1 MCGIAGI
8 LDPAGSAGTD
18 IRKRIAAMA
27 GFLAHRGPDADGLWT
42 DPEAG
47 IALGHRRLS
56 IVDLSPAGAQPMA
69 SADGRWI
76 TTYNG
81 ELYNT
86 AELRAEVVRAN
97 PAVRW
102 CGYSD
107 TEVLLEAVSL
117 WGVAATI
124 GRCNGMFAIAFW
136 DRRERRLWLVRD
148 RLGIKPLYWTR
159 LPNGGLLF
167 ASELRALRSYPGF
180 DTSVDPRSVA
190 AYLRSAC
197 IPAPNTIYRN
207 TSKLRPAHLISAQ
220 ADKQPTIA
228 CYWDLR
234 QIAVDGQH
242 NIERRGKEELAHDL
256 EALLADLVRR
266 QMVSDVPLG
275 AFLSGGIDSSLVVAL
290 MQAQSQRPVRTF
302 TIGFRDK
309 RYNEADHAR
318 LVAKHL
324 KTDHT
329 DLVVE
334 PAAAQSAI
342 TRLPEIYDE
351 PFADSSQIPTFL
363 VSELARRSVTVALS
377 GDGGDECFGG
387 YVRHHWISA
396 LAAWNRLMPNPL
408 SLAFGKSLQILSPAS
423 WDAIF
428 NPLPARLRPTF
439 LGDKIHK
446 AAALATA
453 GSAEKI
459 YRRAIAQWPEPSDV
473 MPSVNEPMAV
483 WDDTNIAH
491 DLPDASARTRYFD
504 MMHYLPDDILTKV
517 DRASMA
523 VSLEA
528 RVPLLDHRVVEYA
541 WRLPRSAL
549 IRGSEGKVLLRHV
562 LHRYVPPEL
571 VERPKAG
578 FAIPIGAWIRGP
590 LSEWAAD
597 LLSTSSLSASG
608 LFEARVIQRV
618 FAEHQRGV
626 RDWQYP
632 LWTILMFQAWYRRWA
647 TK

>member
-8 LDPAGSAGTD
+8 LDPTGSAGTD
-18 IRKRIAAMA
+18 IRERIAAMA
-27 GFLAHRGPDADGLWT
+27 GILAHRGPDADGIWV

-47 IALGHRRLS
+47 IAIGHRRLS

-86 AELRAEVVRAN
+86 AELRNEVELAN

-102 CGYSD
+102 RGYSD

-117 WGVAATI
+117 WGVSAAI
-124 GRCNGMFAIAFW
+124 ERCNGMFAIAFW

-148 RLGIKPLYWTR
+148 RLGIKPLYWAR

-167 ASELRALRSYPGF
+167 ASELRALRTYPGF
-180 DTSVDPRSVA
+180 DRSIDPQSVA

-256 EALLADLVRR
+256 EALLADSVRR

-302 TIGFRDK
+302 TIGFSDE
-309 RYNEADHAR
+309 RYNEADYAR
-318 LVAKHL
+318 RVAKHL

-334 PAAAQSAI
+334 PAVAQSAI

-363 VSELARRSVTVALS
+363 ISELARRSVTVALS

-387 YVRHHWISA
+387 YVRHHWIRA
-396 LAAWNRLMPNPL
+396 LAGWNRFVPAPL
-408 SLAFGKSLQILSPAS
+408 SRACGRSLQVLSPAT

-428 NPLPARLRPTF
+428 SSLPAHLRPTF

-453 GSAEKI
+453 GSTEKI
-459 YRRAIAQWPEPSDV
+459 YRRVIAQWPEPADV
-473 MPSVNEPMAV
+473 LPTATEPAAV
-483 WDDTNIAH
+483 WDDANIAH
-491 DLPDASARTRYFD
+491 DLPDASARIRYFD
-504 MMHYLPDDILTKV
+504 MMQYLPDDILTKV

-541 WRLPRSAL
+541 WRVPRSAL
-549 IRGSEGKVLLRHV
+549 IQGSQGKVLLRNV

-590 LSEWAAD
+590 LSDWASD

-608 LFEARVIQRV
+608 LFEVGVIQRAL
-618 FAEHQRGV
+618 AEHQRGA

-632 LWTILMFQAWYRRWA
+632 LWTILMFQAWYRHWA

>member
-1 MCGIAGI
+1 
-8 LDPAGSAGTD
+8 
-18 IRKRIAAMA
+18 
-27 GFLAHRGPDADGLWT
+27 
-42 DPEAG
+42 
-47 IALGHRRLS
+47 LS
-56 IVDLSPAGAQPMA
+56 IVDLSAAGAQPMA

-86 AELRAEVVRAN
+86 AELRKQVEFAN

-102 CGYSD
+102 RGYSD

-117 WGVAATI
+117 WGVSATI
-124 GRCNGMFAIAFW
+124 ERCNGMFAIAFW

-159 LPNGGLLF
+159 LPGGALLF
-167 ASELRALRSYPGF
+167 ASELRALRSQPGF
-180 DTSVDPRSVA
+180 DTSIDPRSVA

-197 IPAPNTIYRN
+197 IPAPNAIYRN
-207 TSKLRPAHLISAQ
+207 TRKLPPAHLLSAQ
-220 ADKQPTIA
+220 PNKDPEIA

-234 QIAVDGQH
+234 QIAVNGQR
-242 NIERRGKEELAHDL
+242 NIETRSRDELATDL
-256 EALLADLVRR
+256 QTLLADSVRR

-275 AFLSGGIDSSLVVAL
+275 AFLSGGIDSSVVVAL
-290 MQAQSQRPVRTF
+290 MQSQSQRPVRTF
-302 TIGFRDK
+302 TIGFRDD
-309 RYNEADHAR
+309 RYNEADYAR
-318 LVAKHL
+318 RVASHL

-329 DLVVE
+329 ELVLE
-334 PAAAQSAI
+334 PAVAQAAI

-387 YVRHHWISA
+387 YVRHHWIRA
-396 LAAWNRLMPNPL
+396 LAGWNQLVPTAL
-408 SLAFGKSLQILSPAS
+408 SLACSRGLRALSPAT

-453 GSAEKI
+453 GNTERI
-459 YRRAIAQWPEPSDV
+459 YRRVIAQWPEPADV
-473 MPSVNEPMAV
+473 LPNATEPLAV
-483 WDDTNIAH
+483 WDDARIAH
-491 DLPDASARTRYFD
+491 DIPDASARIRYFD
-504 MMHYLPDDILTKV
+504 MMQYLPDDTLTKV

-541 WRLPRSAL
+541 WQLPRSAL
-549 IRGSEGKVLLRHV
+549 IQGSQGKVLLRNI
-562 LHRYVPPEL
+562 LHRYVPREL

-590 LSEWAAD
+590 LSDWASD

-608 LFEARVIQRV
+608 LFEAGVIQRA
-618 FAEHQRGV
+618 FAEHLRGV
-626 RDWQYP
+626 RDWQHP
-632 LWTILMFQAWYRRWA
+632 LWTILMFQAWHRHWA